1 MGSISVAVVARAS
14 TLSYDAPYRYARPMQ
29 SASDR
34 GPASGLRGWLS
45 DVYFSSLIDPEQVD
59 QLVRRLGDRATV
71 DDPIFGRTSGMP
83 TLQRYAEEVSAW
95 LRKHQGAFERVS
107 FITGSDRDVTEGNL
121 VLIFEGRRVTVPV
134 AVVAERR
141 PEREVELRLYYST
154 KPIHGTRAVR
164 SPLLPQNDEVAVPP
178 PVTAHLE
185 ALSRADVK
193 GIVASFEG
201 GGTLRDSAGGLHT
214 KDGEGGPLADYYR
227 TLFGVQAGDSAAP
240 AASTPGAGLELL
252 KGARADDGTACALE
266 YTVVRVHGKDVSP
279 QAGLAV
285 YERGESGL
293 LRAVRVYQDVDV

>member
-1 MGSISVAVVARAS
+1 
-14 TLSYDAPYRYARPMQ
+14 MQ

-45 DVYFSSLIDPEQVD
+45 DVYFASLIDADQVD

-121 VLIFEGRRVTVPV
+121 VLVFEGRRVTVPV

-193 GIVASFEG
+193 GIVASFEA
-201 GGTLRDSAGGLHT
+201 GGTLRDSAGGVHT
-214 KDGEGGPLADYYR
+214 KDGDGGPLADYYR
-227 TLFGVQAGDSAAP
+227 TLFGQQAHEPAPGQAGGSAAP

-266 YTVVRVHGKDVSP
+266 YTVVRVHGKDVPP